1 MMPLNFKIRV
11 ADKGRFPGADRKLCK
26 VSGDMPMRFFR
37 HSRQKIQTLTYSGD
51 LMNTAPALDVRAHI
65 NGRKL
70 SGYQWLLL
78 VLCFLIVATDGMDV
92 AIMGFLAPDITKEWG
107 ISRAAFGV
115 VMSAA
120 PLGLA
125 IGALLVGPMSDR
137 FGRKKLLMV
146 SVAWFGIMSLIS
158 AASTNVIELSALRF
172 LTGLGLGAAMPNTT
186 TLLSEYVPERSRS
199 TLLAI
204 MFTGFNLG
212 SALVGFGAAAIL
224 PHYGWRMVLVAGGA
238 IPLICLPFYLWLVPE
253 SVRFLVVRK
262 FPTDR
267 IGRTLSRVVGGSFAA
282 DQPFTISEPSVT
294 GSQPGKVLLSGTY
307 RKTTLSLWGTYFMGL
322 LVIYLLSGWLPTL
335 IKDAGLPIERAA
347 NITALFQLGGTVG
360 ALVVGYFMD
369 RMSPNKVIGFS
380 YVAGAVFILLVASG
394 SVTSGMFAAY
404 VLLAGFCM
412 SGAQTGMN
420 AFAPSCYPTVVRA
433 TGVSWMQGIGRFG
446 SILGSFAGGLLLSL
460 GWSFSSVLAVLAIPA
475 TLAAIIIVLST
486 YGRKTVAAAS

>member
-1 MMPLNFKIRV
+1 
-11 ADKGRFPGADRKLCK
+11 
-26 VSGDMPMRFFR
+26 
-37 HSRQKIQTLTYSGD
+37 
-51 LMNTAPALDVRAHI
+51 
-65 NGRKL
+65 
-70 SGYQWLLL
+70 
-78 VLCFLIVATDGMDV
+78 
-92 AIMGFLAPDITKEWG
+92 
-107 ISRAAFGV
+107 
-115 VMSAA
+115 
-120 PLGLA
+120 
-125 IGALLVGPMSDR
+125 
-137 FGRKKLLMV
+137 LMV

-262 FPTDR
+262 FPSDR
-267 IGRTLSRVVGGSFAA
+267 IGRTLSRVVGGSFSA